1 VELHTLILAA
11 AGDIE
16 LPMPTWGYGV
26 TAAAVFLVL
35 ALVTY
40 SYRNVANRHSHKTP
54 PADGHNGS
62 H

>member
-1 VELHTLILAA
+1 MDVYMVVVAA
-11 AGDIE
+11 AGDVE

-26 TAAAVFLVL
+26 LAAVVFVAL

-54 PADGHNGS
+54 PVDGHNGS